1 MVRFGW
7 LRMAVAG
14 AVMLTATMTAT
25 AAAVVPTAPQTSRP
39 GPDTGSTTRSGGP
52 ASPRSQFP
60 GFVLDQGRYRTSP
73 HGFLWERGKVT
84 RIDVPGAVLTVA
96 LDINNRAQVV
106 GQYLDADGR
115 VHGYLWDKGRFTT
128 IDVPGAPLTTAEG
141 LNNRGQIVGFTAD
154 DLDLSSA
161 RGFLLAKGIKG
172 PVTPIS
178 VPGAPRTVANGLN
191 DRGQIVGIY
200 ENPNATPSR
209 QRAGGQPLPGMG
221 QALTAR

>member
-52 ASPRSQFP
+52 ASPRSQFS

-73 HGFLWERGKVT
+73 HGFLWDRGKVI
-84 RIDVPGAVLTVA
+84 R
-96 LDINNRAQVV
+96 
-106 GQYLDADGR
+106 
-115 VHGYLWDKGRFTT
+115 

-141 LNNRGQIVGFTAD
+141 INDRGQVVGFTAD
-154 DLDLSSA
+154 DLDLMGA
-161 RGFLLAKGIKG
+161 RGFLLAKGVKG

-178 VPGAPRTVANGLN
+178 VPGAPRTVVGGLN
-191 DRGQIVGIY
+191 DRGQIVGVY